1 MNIYLIGMP
10 GCGKSSVGLK
20 LSEVLNYSYVDLDK
34 YIESKACKSIPE
46 IFDSVGEDGF
56 RVLEKEALKDYSS
69 KDSYVISCGGG
80 IIKDVSNKKLM
91 NGKVVYINVP
101 LEVLE
106 ERIKGDKDN
115 IRPMFRTKTVS
126 ELYEERKEKYEIFK
140 DVEVKNIKVLDC
152 VMDIIKELGLW
163 RVKYL

>member
-34 YIESKACKSIPE
+34 YIESKASKSIPE

-56 RVLEKEALKDYSS
+56 RALEKEALKDYSS
-69 KDSYVISCGGG
+69 LDSYVISCGGG
-80 IIKDVSNKKLM
+80 IIKDVSNKELM

-101 LEVLE
+101 LELLE